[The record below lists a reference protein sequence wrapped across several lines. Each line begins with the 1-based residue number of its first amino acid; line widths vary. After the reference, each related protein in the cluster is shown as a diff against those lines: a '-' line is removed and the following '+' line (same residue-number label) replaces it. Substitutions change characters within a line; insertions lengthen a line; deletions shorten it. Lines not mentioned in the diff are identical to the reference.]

1 MNINRVFNFCVRA
14 TLCASLLFLSSHL
27 STSIARA
34 QDISGGASESNK
46 PKSAAPRRAKRTT
59 QPAKTT
65 KRSNAKAT
73 SQAKINLTKQVEA
86 ALELGNSARD
96 SNPPNHVAA
105 ERAYKLATELDATD
119 ARPFVGL
126 GNTYFDQKRYAEA
139 DAAFRRA
146 IQLDPDDAGAYVALA
161 YVNNAMERY
170 DEAERAAQRAL
181 VLDANDYTAYVALGW
196 SEFRRKNYQQAEVA
210 YRRAISLSPKTQE
223 LYSELG
229 VVLMAQGRWRD
240 SELLLREAVAL
251 DPTDAAALADYG
263 VVLHKLGQLE
273 KAAETYA
280 QVSRLDP
287 KMSAPHSNLAL
298 VQYTRGDFAKARE
311 EWETALRL
319 NSPYALD
326 RAGLLILERKLA
338 EAQAELEKHTQTTDA
353 ADEDGWLL
361 LGDVRRMQ
369 GDDAGARAAYAR
381 AAQIAPDYAQHGRPT
396 VPAPQVAKASPTP
409 PEKMAANNGS
419 TANTAAD
426 AVKASSGQST
436 ADEPKLLYAT
446 SVRTIKATNF
456 SKATIATGAILITCQ
471 SNAKILIEPVAG
483 GEAQMTVVPPSDQVV
498 AFNQLRPG
506 EYRVVASLDGH
517 QTAEVKVFVAVT
529 RVVSIKLNLRAKT

>member
-1 MNINRVFNFCVRA
+1 MISRCECLRIMVLVSALALCYGSA
-14 TLCASLLFLSSHL
+14 TTLQ
-27 STSIARA
+27 A
-34 QDISGGASESNK
+34 QSEDLKGGAGEPSK
-46 PKSAAPRRAKRTT
+46 PKSATPRRTKRNP
-59 QPAKTT
+59 QPTKTT
-65 KRSNAKAT
+65 KRSAKAPAP
-73 SQAKINLTKQVEA
+73 AKVNLTKQVES

-96 SNPPNHVAA
+96 SNPPNYVAA
-105 ERAYKLATELDATD
+105 ERAYKLATELDAAD

-146 IQLDPDDAGAYVALA
+146 IQLDPDDAGAHVALA

-181 VLDANDYTAYVALGW
+181 ALDANESTAYVALGW
-196 SEFRRKNYQQAEVA
+196 SKYRRKNYPEAEAA
-210 YRRAISLSPKTQE
+210 YRRAISLSPKTPE

-229 VVLMAQGRWRD
+229 AVLMEQGRWRD

-251 DPTDAAALADYG
+251 DPADAAALADYG
-263 VVLHKLGQLE
+263 VILHKLGQLE

-298 VQYTRGDFAKARE
+298 VQYTRGDFVKARE
-311 EWETALRL
+311 EWEAAVRL
-319 NSPYALD
+319 NSPYPLD

-338 EAQAELEKHTQTTDA
+338 EAQAELEKHTQTDA
-353 ADEDGWLL
+353 GDEDGWLL

-369 GDDAGARAAYAR
+369 GDDAGARTAYAR

-396 VPAPQVAKASPTP
+396 IPAPPVAKASPTP
-409 PEKMAANNGS
+409 EQTAAQNVSG
-419 TANTAAD
+419 ANTVTAAA
-426 AVKASSGQST
+426 AVKPSAGQAP
-436 ADEPKLLYAT
+436 ADEPKLRYAT

-456 SKATIATGAILITCQ
+456 SRATIATGSISITCQ

-483 GEAQMTVVPPSDQVV
+483 GEAQMTIVPPSDQVV
-498 AFNQLRPG
+498 AFNQLKPG
-506 EYRVVASLDGH
+506 EYRVVASLDGY

-529 RVVSIKLNLRAKT
+529 RVVSIKLNLRAKS

>member
-1 MNINRVFNFCVRA
+1 MISRCEGLRIIVLVSALALCSGSA
-14 TLCASLLFLSSHL
+14 TTLQ
-27 STSIARA
+27 A
-34 QDISGGASESNK
+34 QSEDLKGGASEPSK
-46 PKSAAPRRAKRTT
+46 PKSATPRRAKRTT

-65 KRSNAKAT
+65 KRSAKPT
-73 SQAKINLTKQVEA
+73 SQAKVNLTKQVEA

-105 ERAYKLATELDATD
+105 ERAYKLATELDAED

-126 GNTYFDQKRYAEA
+126 GNTYFDQKRYEEA

-146 IQLDPDDAGAYVALA
+146 IQLDPDDAGAHIALA

-181 VLDANDYTAYVALGW
+181 VLDANESTAYVALGW
-196 SEFRRKNYQQAEVA
+196 SKYRRKNYPEAEVA
-210 YRRAISLSPKTQE
+210 YRRAISLSPKTPE

-229 VVLMAQGRWRD
+229 VILMEQGRWRD
-240 SELLLREAVAL
+240 SEMLLREAVAL
-251 DPTDAAALADYG
+251 EPADAAALADYG

-280 QVSRLDP
+280 QVSLLDP

-311 EWETALRL
+311 EWETAIRL

-338 EAQAELEKHTQTTDA
+338 EAQAELEKHTQADA
-353 ADEDGWLL
+353 GDEDGWLL

-369 GDDAGARAAYAR
+369 GDDAGARTAYAR

-396 VPAPQVAKASPTP
+396 IPAPQPVAKASPTP
-409 PEKMAANNGS
+409 PEKVVA
-419 TANTAAD
+419 TAAAV
-426 AVKASSGQST
+426 AVKPSAGQET
-436 ADEPKLLYAT
+436 ADEPKLRYAT

-456 SKATIATGAILITCQ
+456 SKATIATGSISITCQ
-471 SNAKILIEPVAG
+471 SNAKILIEHVAG
-483 GEAQMTVVPPSDQVV
+483 GEAQMTIVPPSDQVV
-498 AFNQLRPG
+498 AFNQLKPG
-506 EYRVVASLDGH
+506 EYRVVASLDGY

-529 RVVSIKLNLRAKT
+529 RVVSIKLNLRAKS